1 MRSRGTP
8 VGSNIVIGV
17 ARGILLKHNRS
28 ALKEFGGTVQLSKGW
43 AKQVIH
49 RMGFT
54 KRRANSKAKVTPA
67 NFEEIKKTYII
78 EIKSVV
84 AIEEIPPQL
93 VINWDHTAIKIVP
106 SSSWTME
113 KKGVKRIEIVA
124 IDDKRQITAV
134 LACTY
139 IYN

>member
-28 ALKEFGGTVQLSKGW
+28 ALKELGGTVQLSKGW
-43 AKQVIH
+43 GKQVLQ

-54 KRRANSKAKVTPA
+54 KRRANSKTKVTPA
-67 NFEEIKKTYII
+67 NFEKTYII

-84 AIEEIPPQL
+84 AIEEISPQL
-93 VINWDHTAIKIVP
+93 VINRDHTDRGN
-106 SSSWTME
+106 STTT
-113 KKGVKRIEIVA
+113 GH
-124 IDDKRQITAV
+124 
-134 LACTY
+134 
-139 IYN
+139 